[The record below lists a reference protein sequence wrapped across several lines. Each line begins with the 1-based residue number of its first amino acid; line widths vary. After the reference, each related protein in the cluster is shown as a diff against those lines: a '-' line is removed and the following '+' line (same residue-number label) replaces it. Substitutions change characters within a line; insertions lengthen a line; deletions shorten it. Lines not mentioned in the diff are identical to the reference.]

1 MSADHLPERFD
12 TVVFDLDGTLSDS
25 APGILASLDHAFTET
40 GYTPPPDLIR
50 FIGPPLQTAF
60 LAEGFTQPQID
71 ELLVAYRTHY
81 WEIGAFANVVY
92 PGIPDVLDTLAAE
105 GFRLAVATSKPEL
118 TARRILEYFGFTER
132 FEVIGGATFDM
143 IRATKTAVLGYVLDQ
158 LGTAQPLMVGDRHHD
173 VDGATEHGLSCVG
186 VRWGYA
192 ALGELEQA
200 GARWMADTP
209 ADILQF
215 ARTVR

>member
-1 MSADHLPERFD
+1 MKPRERFD
-12 TVVFDLDGTLSDS
+12 TVIFDLDGTLSDS
-25 APGILASLDHAFTET
+25 APGILASLDHAFAET
-40 GYTPPPDLIR
+40 GYTPPADLIR

-71 ELLVAYRTHY
+71 ELLVAYRAHY
-81 WEIGAFANVVY
+81 WDIGAFDNLVY
-92 PGIPDVLDTLAAE
+92 PGITDVLDTLAAE
-105 GFRLAVATSKPEL
+105 RFRLAVATSKPEL
-118 TARRILEYFGFTER
+118 TARRILEHFGFTER

-158 LGTAQPLMVGDRHHD
+158 LGSSQPLMVGDRHHD
-173 VDGATEHGLSCVG
+173 VEGATEHGLSCVG

-209 ADILQF
+209 ADIVQF
-215 ARTVR
+215 AHIVR